1 MIYFGG
7 CTNCINP
14 STECVV
20 LNPSEY
26 LVTNEQNCSEEI
38 CYNWECYSLKNI
50 TEIDFKIE
58 PEITPESIIQTDNCD
73 PVCFELKVHIYDG
86 YPEPIINLNNF
97 TFNYINE
104 SDNNHTIANFKVYYT
119 DLADFQT
126 SSLYIKQPGFNC
138 TDNCPYITFQLE
150 YIDDDNTAVS
160 VVLGILIPL
169 CIIISAGFSIY
180 YCKKK
185 QLFWF
190 KNGMI
195 QHQNVVVLDDPW
207 AIEQNSSRAQD
218 NIYHNVFQGDSNF
231 TEIDLTD
238 SPRPR
243 LTPMSS
249 YIETVTA
256 RYTKILWISF
266 VEIFVSPNSSKS
278 VQKMY
283 C

>member
-7 CTNCINP
+7 CINCINP

-20 LNPSEY
+20 LNPTNY
-26 LVTNEQNCSEEI
+26 LVPNEQNCSEEI

-50 TEIDFKIE
+50 TEVDFKIE
-58 PEITPESIIQTDNCD
+58 PEITPESIIQIDNCD
-73 PVCFELKVHIYDG
+73 PVCLELKVHIYDG
-86 YPEPIINLNNF
+86 YPEPIIHLNSF
-97 TFNYINE
+97 AFNYINE
-104 SDNNHTIANFKVYYT
+104 SDSNHTIANFKIYYT

-138 TDNCPYITFQLE
+138 SDNCPYITFQLE
-150 YIDDDNTAVS
+150 YIDNDNSAVS

-218 NIYHNVFQGDSNF
+218 NVYHNVYQGDSNF

-256 RYTKILWISF
+256 RYTNFLR
-266 VEIFVSPNSSKS
+266 IF
-278 VQKMY
+278 